1 MKSGQAEIVE
11 TSKGIQKSGLM
22 SRRIAILEFILRI
35 VAFFNTIGSAIL
47 MGTTHET
54 LPFFTQFIRFQ
65 AEYNDLPA
73 LTYVIFVVANAV
85 VSGYL
90 IMSLTLAF
98 VHIVKR
104 KTQNTRILLIVLDVA
119 MLGLLSAGASSAA
132 AIVYLAHNGNNKTNW
147 FAICQQ
153 FNSFCER
160 ISGSLIG
167 SFIAVVLLILLILL
181 SAIALSRRH

>member
-1 MKSGQAEIVE
+1 MKSGQADIVE

-35 VAFFNTIGSAIL
+35 VACFNTMGSAIL

-65 AEYNDLPA
+65 AEYSDLPA
-73 LTYVIFVVANAV
+73 LTFFVVANAV

-90 IMSLTLAF
+90 ILSLTLAF
-98 VHIVKR
+98 VHIVKS
-104 KTQNTRILLIVLDVA
+104 KTQNSRILLIVLDVV
-119 MLGLLSAGASSAA
+119 MLGLLAAGASSAA

-167 SFIAVVLLILLILL
+167 SFIAVFILILLILL
-181 SAIALSRRH
+181 SAIALSRRN

>member
-11 TSKGIQKSGLM
+11 TSKGVQKSGLM

-35 VAFFNTIGSAIL
+35 IAFFNTISSAII
-47 MGTTHET
+47 MATTNET
-54 LPFFTQFIRFQ
+54 LPFFTQFIRFR

-73 LTYVIFVVANAV
+73 LTFFVVANAV

-90 IMSLTLAF
+90 ILSLALAC
-98 VHIVKR
+98 VHMVKS
-104 KTQNTRILLIVLDVA
+104 KTQNSRILLIVLDVA
-119 MLGLLSAGASSAA
+119 MLGLLTAGASSAA

-167 SFIAVVLLILLILL
+167 SFIAVALLIILILL

>member
-1 MKSGQAEIVE
+1 MKSGQTEIVE

-73 LTYVIFVVANAV
+73 LTFFVVANAV

-90 IMSLTLAF
+90 ILSLTLAF
-98 VHIVKR
+98 VHIVKS
-104 KTQNTRILLIVLDVA
+104 KTQNSRILLIVLDVV
-119 MLGLLSAGASSAA
+119 MLGLLTAGASSAA

-147 FAICQQ
+147 NAICQQ